1 MKKIIQ
7 TGGAV
12 KGSKVIVLGL
22 TFKENCPDVRN
33 TKIVDIVHALKEYGI
48 NITIFDPWAKPEE
61 VLHEYGIVT
70 TKMVPTT
77 QYDAIILGVSHTVFN
92 TLDINALTKNN
103 NVVYDVKGFLTAE
116 VDGRL

>member
-1 MKKIIQ
+1 LHK
-7 TGGAV
+7 AELLL
-12 KGSKVIVLGL
+12 LGV

-48 NITIFDPWAKPEE
+48 NITIYDPWAKPEE

-70 TKMVPTT
+70 TKTIPLS
-77 QYDAIILGVSHTVFN
+77 QFDAVILGVSHTVFN
-92 TLDINALTKNN
+92 TLDINSLTKSN